1 MSMTAIA
8 RMEMDRRKAIRAEE
22 HASALTSAGG
32 PWQLKMGGRTKQFSS
47 SLVAPGPVK
56 KYVPSQTTYIHLL

>member
-8 RMEMDRRKAIRAEE
+8 RMEMDRRKASRAEE

-32 PWQLKMGGRTKQFSS
+32 PWQLKMGGGGLN
-47 SLVAPGPVK
+47 SLVPLWLHRA
-56 KYVPSQTTYIHLL
+56 H